1 MSPFSGVR
9 RQARV
14 RGKCQAERGGAQGG
28 LDCIRYDIG
37 GNNLMASGRS
47 KEYFLMIAQFQV
59 NGNPVRY
66 STHTDVVKWIKGS

>member
-1 MSPFSGVR
+1 
-9 RQARV
+9 
-14 RGKCQAERGGAQGG
+14 
-28 LDCIRYDIG
+28 
-37 GNNLMASGRS
+37 MASGRS

>member
-1 MSPFSGVR
+1 MSAFSGVR